1 MTKGFMTKNST
12 TTYPVALAAKFD
24 TK

>member
-1 MTKGFMTKNST
+1 MTKRFMTKNST